1 MHTLDDDHLL
11 VPISALE
18 HYSYCPRQ
26 CALIHVEQSYSENLY
41 TLRGN
46 RAHERVHTDGGDARR
61 SVTVRRGLSLWSRRL
76 GLTGKADAVEFVAGE
91 PYPVEYKVGTH
102 RPGGHED
109 LQLCAQALCLEEMLG
124 VAIPEGAIYYHA
136 SRHRETVPLDAA
148 LRERTEGAIA
158 AIHTMLA
165 EHHLPTAPNDARCRK
180 CSLIDSCLPEVTA
193 GGSTARRY
201 RDALFTIAPDEGG
214 RERRTE
220 D

>member
-11 VPISALE
+11 VPIAALE

-46 RAHERVHTDGGDARR
+46 RAHERVHTDGGEARWG
-61 SVTVRRGLSLWSRRL
+61 VTVRRGLSLWSRRL
-76 GLTGKADAVEFVAGE
+76 GLTGKADAVEFVAGL
-91 PYPVEYKVGTH
+91 PYPVEYKVGTR

-124 VAIPEGAIYYHA
+124 VAIPEGAVYYHA
-136 SRHRETVPLDAA
+136 SRHRAIVPLNAA
-148 LRERTEGAIA
+148 LRARTEGTIA
-158 AIHTMLA
+158 AIHAMLA

-180 CSLIDSCLPEVTA
+180 CSLIDSCLPGVVGGNAVGQRYLARLFETA
-193 GGSTARRY
+193 
-201 RDALFTIAPDEGG
+201 E
-214 RERRTE
+214 
-220 D
+220 